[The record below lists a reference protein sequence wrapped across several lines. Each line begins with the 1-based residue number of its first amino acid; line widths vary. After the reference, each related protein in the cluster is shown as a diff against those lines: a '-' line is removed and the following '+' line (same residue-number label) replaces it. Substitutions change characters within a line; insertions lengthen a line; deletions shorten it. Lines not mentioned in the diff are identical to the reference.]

1 MAKASIFIKIGYWG
15 NVELEVIW
23 NRQEYWYYWNNNL
36 IIFVSSH
43 FLWVLFLRCL
53 VKYQSANTMLVFPLI
68 LFTTLT
74 IIYSSI
80 YSINLSLLNIG
91 PPYIVYCHNRQ
102 NNFMHFIW
110 ILVELLLSS
119 CNNPSPIQGGNNFK
133 LRGHKKCLKAIQLL
147 WRSIAFKFTNSV
159 VPL

>member
-15 NVELEVIW
+15 YVELEVIW
-23 NRQEYWYYWNNNL
+23 NRQEYWYYWNNKL

-102 NNFMHFIW
+102 NNLMHFIW
-110 ILVELLLSS
+110 IL
-119 CNNPSPIQGGNNFK
+119 IK
-133 LRGHKKCLKAIQLL
+133 LFYCQVATTHLPLKGVAILGDTKNAWKQYY
-147 WRSIAFKFTNSV
+147 FFEY
-159 VPL
+159 P